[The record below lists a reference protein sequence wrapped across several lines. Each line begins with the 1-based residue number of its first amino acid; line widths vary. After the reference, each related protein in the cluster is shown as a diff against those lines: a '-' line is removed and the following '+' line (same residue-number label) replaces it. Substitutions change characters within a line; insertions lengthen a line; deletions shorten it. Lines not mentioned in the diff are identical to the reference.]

1 VGGWLAFEHGYD
13 QGVKVAKLLVSLG
26 FNLVTTRKD
35 YNGQD
40 RVTLGQWLESGSG
53 SGLDNGL
60 ENSCRTKY
68 ER

>member
-1 VGGWLAFEHGYD
+1 
-13 QGVKVAKLLVSLG
+13 LG